1 MTAATVFYWTTGKRA
16 YARRR
21 FLFPCFASGS
31 APPYCRLTRTCTP
44 SFTRRRTKGSAPF
57 AIPVLRQAQ
66 TASNTARS
74 AGKEYKGGKPPNASG
89 NNGKCHA
96 VGAKK
101 ALYNAALR
109 TRFYRGKGFIPFS
122 QKSAF
127 YGVT

>member
-31 APPYCRLTRTCTP
+31 APPYCRLTKTFTP
-44 SFTRRRTKGSAPF
+44 SYTRRRTSGVVSYANS
-57 AIPVLRQAQ
+57 ILRQAQ
-66 TASNTARS
+66 TTSNTARI
-74 AGKEYKGGKPPNASG
+74 AGKEYKGNKPPNARG
-89 NNGKCHA
+89 NNVRCHA

-101 ALYNAALR
+101 ALYNTALR

-122 QKSAF
+122 QKSAL
-127 YGVT
+127 YRVT